1 MISLQKLFGR
11 DPKFYDLL
19 EASAAEARACALLLK
34 DLVTTLQQPGGGEQ
48 DLSGFAASRH
58 KDKRITQQITEALCR
73 TFVTPLE
80 REDIEALAESLYKI
94 PKRVNQI
101 GERLILYRVAVPSLG
116 DDFTRQINL
125 LEQAAGVV
133 EGMVKELRVG
143 IDVEKARA
151 MNDQLQQLEGEA
163 DKLVLRML
171 HALYMGER
179 EPREFIIFKDVYELL
194 EKAIDRCRDAGNT
207 VFHIVLKN
215 A

>member
-19 EASAAEARACALLLK
+19 EASAAEAHRSTNLLK
-34 DLVTTLQQPGGGEQ
+34 NLVEKLQQPDHGQ
-48 DLSGFAASRH
+48 DLSEFADGRN

-94 PKRVNQI
+94 PKRVTQI
-101 GERLILYRVAVPSLG
+101 GGRLILYRIAVPSLG
-116 DDFTRQINL
+116 EEFLRQIDL
-125 LEQAAGVV
+125 LEQSAGVV
-133 EGMVKELRVG
+133 EGMVKELRAG
-143 IDVEKARA
+143 MDVEKARA
-151 MNDQLQQLEGEA
+151 MNDQLQQLESEA
-163 DKLVLRML
+163 DKLVLTML
-171 HALYMGER
+171 QGLYLGQR
-179 EPREFIIFKDVYELL
+179 EVREVMVFKDVYELL

-215 A
+215 S

>member
-19 EASAAEARACALLLK
+19 EASAAEARASTRLLK
-34 DLVTTLQQPGGGEQ
+34 TLVEKLQQPGDDQ
-48 DLSGFAASRH
+48 DLSALALSRH
-58 KDKRITQQITEALCR
+58 KDKRINQQITEALCR

-94 PKRVNQI
+94 PKRVAQI
-101 GERLILYRVAVPSLG
+101 GERLILYHVAVPSLG
-116 DDFTRQINL
+116 EEFGRQISIL
-125 LEQAAGVV
+125 MEAADVV
-133 EGMVKELRVG
+133 ENMVKELRAG
-143 IDVEKARA
+143 MDVEKARA

-163 DKLVLRML
+163 DKLVMRML
-171 HALYMGER
+171 YALYQGER
-179 EPREFIIFKDVYELL
+179 EPREVIIFKDVYELL

-215 A
+215 S